1 MAGCLGLAL
10 LACGGHGGEGQAP
23 ATSAGPKGRSDA
35 VAGVPAI
42 DLERRLSQAAAQVPL
57 GNRNIFDFGPP
68 PTTLPPLPPLSVKYV
83 GSVEQRGIRVAMFL
97 NDKKEMLTG
106 QAGQV
111 VANRFRVVKIGLE
124 SVDIQEVG
132 SEQVRRIPLRGN

>member
-1 MAGCLGLAL
+1 LA
-10 LACGGHGGEGQAP
+10 
-23 ATSAGPKGRSDA
+23 
-35 VAGVPAI
+35 
-42 DLERRLSQAAAQVPL
+42 QAAADAPL
-57 GNRNIFDFGPP
+57 GTRNLFDYGPP
-68 PTTLPPLPPLSVKYV
+68 PTTLPPPPPPTLAPVATLPPPVTEPTPTPPPPLPPLSVKYV

-106 QAGQV
+106 QAGEI